1 MTQPLDL
8 NALQLIRLVAKFRS
22 FSQAAEEAGLSQ
34 SALSRQVSNAE
45 SRLGLKLFERTTRQV
60 KITKAGAILL
70 RETAAIPNLLQGALR
85 RIEEECLNAIPTI
98 KIAIS
103 NEIALAHIPGIFNVK
118 PAEAKIVVSQ
128 ETTKELQNGLCE
140 ARYDLGIFSAWEH
153 GSDEIKIT
161 HRMSDPFILVAPA
174 NQALSPSFKQADQTP
189 WILPPWE
196 NPARALIDT
205 AFPNLS
211 ASMEIEN
218 FDLMI
223 QLVALGHGCAF
234 VPRRAL
240 SSFTRKKLIQKIPIP
255 RPLVRQLIV
264 AAPKNLKPTA
274 HVESFVRQ
282 ILFS

>member
-1 MTQPLDL
+1 MNLPIDL
-8 NALQLIRLVAKFRS
+8 NSLHLIRLVAEFRS
-22 FSQAAEEAGLSQ
+22 FSRAAKKAGLSQ
-34 SALSRQVSNAE
+34 SALSRQISNAE
-45 SRLGLKLFERTTRQV
+45 SKLGVALFQRTTRRV
-60 KITKAGAILL
+60 KITEAGAILL
-70 RETAAIPNLLQGALR
+70 RETAAIPNLLRGAFR
-85 RIEEECLNAIPTI
+85 RIEEECLHAKPKIR
-98 KIAIS
+98 IAIS
-103 NEIALAHIPGIFNVK
+103 NEIALAHIPGIFKVK
-118 PAEAKIVVSQ
+118 PAEAKIIVSQ
-128 ETTKELQNGLCE
+128 EESAELQARLRE
-140 ARYDLGIFSAWEH
+140 ARYDLGIFADMDAMT
-153 GSDEIKIT
+153 SDFKIT
-161 HRMSDPFILVAPA
+161 HRMADPFILIAPA
-174 NQALSPSFKQADQTP
+174 SQSEPLITDHVQ
-189 WILPPWE
+189 WILPPSGS
-196 NPARALIDT
+196 PARRLINT
-205 AFPNLS
+205 SYPNLS